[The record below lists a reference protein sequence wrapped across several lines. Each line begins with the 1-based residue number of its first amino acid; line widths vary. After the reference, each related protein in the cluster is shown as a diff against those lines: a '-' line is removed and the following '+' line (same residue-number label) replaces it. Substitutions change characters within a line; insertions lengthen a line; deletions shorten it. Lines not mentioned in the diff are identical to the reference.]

1 MAFLKKGSLGK
12 YMHEKLSCPKAVTG
26 RAGPL
31 WLQRE
36 ENMNCDYICRFQKS
50 VDILPP
56 ASAERLNKNKT
67 LNVCPVLRGE
77 NNLKSLLKALWDF
90 YTCKYLWG
98 NLERFINSTTRM
110 GNEIDKVDRAASTCH
125 GYQSM
130 RPEKTIAPWRW
141 RRLHHLKQIDTCV
154 LRAHWEAVF
163 IQPWI
168 L

>member
-125 GYQSM
+125 GSINET
-130 RPEKTIAPWRW
+130 RKKDCSLEVKETAS
-141 RRLHHLKQIDTCV
+141 LKQIDTCV